1 MLIADSCYQEMI
13 DSPAR
18 SIKARVELLEGST
31 LLKTFSHGDH
41 LREFTVSREGDSSK
55 VFGYGICQKLEV
67 KLLDKNREI
76 NIVKGQKL
84 EVAVGVGCEYIYTMP
99 VFFVDDVKRDENS
112 NELTVVAYDALY
124 VATAHTVS
132 EIDVF
137 GSAYTIKAFA
147 TACAKVLGMPV
158 KYENMEDDCFCMEY
172 PTGANFDGTETIRDA
187 LNAVAEATQTVYY
200 MNNNWELTFK
210 RLNITGAPVYT
221 ITKPRYF
228 TLSSKTDVVIG
239 AITHTTELGDNV
251 TAKSD
256 AIEGMT
262 HFIRNNPFWEL
273 LENPDAAVLNAL
285 AAVEGLTLNQFDCS
299 WRGNFLLEIGDKIGM
314 VTKDNVTVHS
324 YVLNDVIT
332 YNGGFKEQTSWSFTE
347 NQSEQVTSNPATIG
361 ETVRQTYAKVDR
373 ANNRIDM
380 VAGDVSALSLSTTG
394 ITASVSKIESGMSD
408 LEKKVEASMTAEDV
422 EIKISTALANQEQ
435 EDVTQVTTTTGFTF
449 NHAGLT
455 IAKSGT
461 EMKTT
466 VSEDGMTVY
475 RDNHEVLVANNEGV
489 KAEDLHATTYLI
501 IGKHSLLQDYK
512 TATGSGRTGCFWI
525 TD

>member
-1 MLIADSCYQEMI
+1 MLIANSCYQEMI
-13 DSPAR
+13 DASAR

-41 LREFTVSREGDSSK
+41 LKEFTVSREGDSTK
-55 VFGYGICQKLEV
+55 IFGYGICQKLEV
-67 KLLDKNREI
+67 KLLDRDREI
-76 NIVKGQKL
+76 NILKGQKL
-84 EVAVGVGCEYIYTMP
+84 EVAVGVGCEYLYAFP
-99 VFFVDDVKRDENS
+99 VFFVDDVKRDENT

-124 VATAHTVS
+124 VASGHTVS

-137 GSAYTIKAFA
+137 GSSYTIKGFA
-147 TACAKVLGMPV
+147 TACAEVLGMPV
-158 KYENMEDDCFCMEY
+158 KYENMADECFCLEY

-210 RLNITGAPVYT
+210 RLDVTGPAVHT
-221 ITKPRYF
+221 IGKSRYF
-228 TLSSKTDVVIG
+228 TLTSKTDITIG

-251 TAKSD
+251 TAKSE
-256 AIEGMT
+256 IVEGMT

-273 LENPDAAVLNAL
+273 LASPDAAVIDAL

-299 WRGNFLLEIGDKIGM
+299 WRGNFLLEIGDKIAM
-314 VTKDNVTVHS
+314 VTKDNITVHS

-332 YNGGFKEQTSWSFTE
+332 YNGGFSQKTSWSFTE

-373 ANNRIDM
+373 ANSRIDM
-380 VAGDVSALSLSTTG
+380 VAGDVSMLSLNASG
-394 ITASVSKIESGMSD
+394 ISASVTQLTNSIQD
-408 LEKKVEASMTAEDV
+408 IEKKVEVSMTAEEVDM
-422 EIKISTALANQEQ
+422 KISSAMSHQETPQ
-435 EDVTQVTTTTGFTF
+435 EVTTTTGFTF
-449 NHAGLT
+449 NQAGLT
-455 IAKSGT
+455 ISKSGT

-466 VSEDGMTVY
+466 VTEDGMKVY
-475 RDNHEVLVANNEGV
+475 RDSEAVLVADHEGV

-501 IGKHSLLQDYK
+501 IGKHSLLQDYN
-512 TATGSGRTGCFWI
+512 TASGSGRTGCFWI
-525 TD
+525 G

>member
-1 MLIADSCYQEMI
+1 MLIAESYFQDMI

-31 LLKTFSHGDH
+31 LLQTFSHGDH
-41 LREFTVSREGDSSK
+41 LKEFTISREGDSTK

-67 KLLDKNREI
+67 KLLDKDREI
-76 NIVKGQKL
+76 NILKGQKL
-84 EVAVGVGCEYIYTMP
+84 EVAIGVESDYLYTCP
-99 VFFVDDVKRDENS
+99 VFFVDDVKRDENT

-137 GSAYTIKAFA
+137 GSSYNIKAFA
-147 TACAKVLGMPV
+147 TSCAKVLGMPV
-158 KYENMEDDCFCMEY
+158 KYENMADECFCLEY
-172 PTGANFDGTETIRDA
+172 PTGANFNGSETIRDA
-187 LNAVAEATQTVYY
+187 LNAVAEATQTIYY

-210 RLNITGAPVYT
+210 RLDVTGAAVHT
-221 ITKPRYF
+221 IQKSRYF

-251 TAKSD
+251 TAKSE
-256 AIEGMT
+256 IITGMT

-273 LENPDAAVLNAL
+273 LENPDAEVIKAL

-299 WRGNFLLEIGDKIGM
+299 WRGNFLLEIGDKIALI
-314 VTKDNVTVHS
+314 TKDNVIVHS
-324 YVLNDVIT
+324 YLLNDVIT
-332 YNGGFKEQTSWSFTE
+332 YNGGFKEKTSWSFTE

-380 VAGDVSALSLSTTG
+380 VADDVTALSMSASG
-394 ITASVSKIESGMSD
+394 ITASVSKIEESINT
-408 LEKKVEASMTAEDV
+408 LEKKVEASMTAEEV
-422 EIKISTALANQEQ
+422 EIKISTAISEKEQ
-435 EDVTQVTTTTGFTF
+435 EGVNSVTTTTGFTF
-449 NHAGLT
+449 DHAGLT

-475 RDNHEVLVANNEGV
+475 RDNNAVLVANNEGV
-489 KAEDLHATTYLI
+489 QAEDLHATTYLI

-512 TATGSGRTGCFWI
+512 TIAGSGRTGCFWI

>member
-41 LREFTVSREGDSSK
+41 LQSFTVSREGDSSK

-67 KLLDKNREI
+67 KLVDKNREI
-76 NIVKGQKL
+76 NILKGQKL

-99 VFFVDDVKRDENS
+99 VFFVDDVKRDENT

-124 VATAHTVS
+124 VATAHTVK

-137 GSAYTIKAFA
+137 GSEYTIKSFA
-147 TACAKVLGMPV
+147 ASCAKVLGMPV
-158 KYENMEDDCFCMEY
+158 KYENMEDACFCMEY
-172 PTGANFDGTETIRDA
+172 PDGANFDGTETIRDA

-210 RLNITGAPVYT
+210 RLDITGPAVYT
-221 ITKPRYF
+221 IEKSRYF

-239 AITHTTELGDNV
+239 AITHTTELGDNT

-256 AIEGMT
+256 VVEGMT
-262 HFIRNNPFWEL
+262 HFIRDNPFWNNL
-273 LENPDAAVLNAL
+273 DAPDTLVYNAL

-299 WRGNFLLEIGDKIGM
+299 WRGNFLLEVGDKIAM
-314 VTKDNVTVHS
+314 ITKDNLTVYS

-332 YNGGFKEQTSWSFTE
+332 YNGGFNEKTSWNFTE

-373 ANNRIDM
+373 VNNRIDM
-380 VAGDVSALSLSTTG
+380 VADDVAKLSLNSEG
-394 ITASVSKIESGMSD
+394 ITASVTKITENID
-408 LEKKVEASMTAEDV
+408 TLEKKVEASMTAEDV
-422 EIKISTALANQEQ
+422 ELKISTAIQARE
-435 EDVTQVTTTTGFTF
+435 EEGVSEVTTTTGFTF
-449 NHAGLT
+449 NQTGLT
-455 IAKSGT
+455 ISKSGT
-461 EMKTT
+461 AIETT
-466 VSEDGMTVY
+466 ITEDGMRVN
-475 RDNHEVLVANNEGV
+475 RNRKEVLVANNEGV

-501 IGKHSLLQDYK
+501 IGKHSLLQDYQDI
-512 TATGSGRTGCFWI
+512 ASRGRTGCFWQG
-525 TD
+525 

>member
-13 DSPAR
+13 DSKAR

-31 LLKTFSHGDH
+31 LLKTFSQSDH
-41 LREFTVSREGDSSK
+41 LKEFTVSREGDSTK

-67 KLLDKNREI
+67 KLLDRNREI

-99 VFFVDDVKRDENS
+99 VFFVDDVKRDENT

-124 VATAHTVS
+124 KAAGHTVS

-137 GSAYTIKAFA
+137 KTGYTIKSFA
-147 TACAKVLGMPV
+147 TSCAKVLGMPV
-158 KYENMEDDCFCMEY
+158 KYENMAEDCFCLEY
-172 PTGANFDGTETIRDA
+172 PNGANFDGTETIRDA

-210 RLNITGAPVYT
+210 RLDVTGAAVHT
-221 ITKPRYF
+221 IRKDRYF
-228 TLSSKTDVVIG
+228 TLSSKTDVVIA

-251 TAKSD
+251 TAKSE
-256 AIEGMT
+256 IVEGTT

-273 LENPDAAVLNAL
+273 LESPDAAVIDAL

-299 WRGNFLLEIGDKIGM
+299 WRGNFLLEIGDKIAL
-314 VTKDNVTVHS
+314 VTKDNVTVHA

-332 YNGGFKEQTSWSFTE
+332 YNGGFSEKTSWTFTE
-347 NQSEQVTSNPATIG
+347 NQTEQVTSNPATIG

-373 ANNRIDM
+373 ANGRIDM
-380 VAGDVSALSLSTTG
+380 VAGDVTALSMSANG
-394 ITASVSKIESGMSD
+394 INASVSKIVASVND
-408 LEKKVEASMTAEDV
+408 LEKKVEASMTAEEV
-422 EIKISTALANQEQ
+422 EIKISTALADQEQ
-435 EDVTQVTTTTGFTF
+435 EGIHEVTTTTGFTF
-449 NHAGLT
+449 NQEGLT
-455 IAKSGT
+455 ISKSGT
-461 EMKTT
+461 EMKTSVT
-466 VSEDGMTVY
+466 EDGMTVY
-475 RDNHEVLVANNEGV
+475 RDNQAVLVADHEGV

-501 IGKHSLLQDYK
+501 IGETSLFQDYTPEGGYRK
-512 TATGSGRTGCFWI
+512 RTGCFW
-525 TD
+525 TN

>member
-41 LREFTVSREGDSSK
+41 LKEFTVSREGDSSK

-67 KLLDKNREI
+67 KLIDRNREI
-76 NIVKGQKL
+76 NILKGQKL
-84 EVAVGVGCEYIYTMP
+84 EVAVGVGCEYIYTCP
-99 VFFVDDVKRDENS
+99 VFFVDDVKRDENT

-124 VATAHTVS
+124 AATAHTVK

-137 GSAYTIKAFA
+137 NIGYTIKTFA
-147 TACAKVLGMPV
+147 ASCAKVLGMPV
-158 KYENMEDDCFCMEY
+158 KYENMEASCFCLEY
-172 PTGANFDGTETIRDA
+172 PDGANFDGTETLRDA

-210 RLNITGAPVYT
+210 RLDVTGPAVYT
-221 ITKPRYF
+221 IRKDRYF

-251 TAKSD
+251 TAKSEI
-256 AIEGMT
+256 IEGMT

-273 LENPDAAVLNAL
+273 LESPDSAVVYAL
-285 AAVEGLTLNQFDCS
+285 ASVEGLTLNQFDCS
-299 WRGNFLLEIGDKIGM
+299 WRGNFLLEIGDKIAL

-332 YNGGFKEQTSWSFTE
+332 YNGGFSEKTSWTFTE
-347 NQSEQVTSNPATIG
+347 NQSEQVTSNPATIS

-380 VAGDVSALSLSTTG
+380 VAGDVAKLSMSNEG
-394 ITASVSKIESGMSD
+394 ISASVTKITGEMSE
-408 LEKKVEASMTAEDV
+408 LEKKVEASMTAEQVD
-422 EIKISTALANQEQ
+422 IKISTALSAQES
-435 EDVTQVTTTTGFTF
+435 EDVTEVTTTTGFTF
-449 NHAGLT
+449 NQEGLT
-455 IAKSGT
+455 ISKTGT

-466 VSEDGMTVY
+466 VTEDGMTVY
-475 RDNHEVLVANNEGV
+475 RDSNAVLVADHEGV

-501 IGKHSLLQDYK
+501 IGKHSLLQDYQ
-512 TATGSGRTGCFWI
+512 SNYSNRTGCFWN
-525 TD
+525 D

>member
-13 DSPAR
+13 DSKAR

-31 LLKTFSHGDH
+31 LLQTFSHGDH
-41 LREFTVSREGDSSK
+41 LKEFTVSREGDSSK

-67 KLLDKNREI
+67 KLIDRNREI
-76 NIVKGQKL
+76 NILKGQKL

-99 VFFVDDVKRDENS
+99 VFFVDDVKRDENT
-112 NELTVVAYDALY
+112 NELTIVAYDALY
-124 VATAHTVS
+124 AATAHTVK

-137 GSAYTIKAFA
+137 NTGYNLKTFA
-147 TACAKVLGMPV
+147 TSCAKVLGMPV
-158 KYENMEDDCFCMEY
+158 KYENMEDECFCTEY
-172 PTGANFDGTETIRDA
+172 HNGANFDGTETLRDA

-210 RLNITGAPVYT
+210 RLDITGPAVYT
-221 ITKPRYF
+221 IRKDRYF

-251 TAKSD
+251 TAKSE
-256 AIEGMT
+256 IVEGMT

-273 LENPDAAVLNAL
+273 LESPDSAVIYAL

-299 WRGNFLLEIGDKIGM
+299 WRGNFLLEVGDKIAI

-332 YNGGFKEQTSWSFTE
+332 YNGGFSEKTSWNFTE
-347 NQSEQVTSNPATIG
+347 NQSEQVTSNPATLG
-361 ETVRQTYAKVDR
+361 ASMRQTYAKVDR

-380 VAGDVSALSLSTTG
+380 VASDVTKLSLNNEG
-394 ITASVSKIESGMSD
+394 IAASVTKLTTNVD
-408 LEKKVEASMTAEDV
+408 TLEHKVEAAMTAEAVDL
-422 EIKISTALANQEQ
+422 KISTALAEQAQEGV
-435 EDVTQVTTTTGFTF
+435 DSVTTTTGFTF
-449 NHAGLT
+449 NQTGLT
-455 IAKSGT
+455 ISKSGT

-466 VSEDGMTVY
+466 ITEDGMTVY
-475 RDNHEVLVANNEGV
+475 RDNQAVLTANNEGV

-512 TATGSGRTGCFWI
+512 NTSGRGRTGCFWNG
-525 TD
+525 